1 MKRAW
6 MQVCEKELRTTG
18 QKEALTTWAGQD
30 RIKLGAIMGEAPIET
45 PEPDF
50 DQDADEGSTFLTH
63 LDPDL
68 ARKGDDACSQAS
80 SRASTAHKRP
90 PVVPAANKK
99 AAAAKVSPGGPSA
112 GEGWRHANTPPT
124 GGGNSRL
131 VGGGGGNS
139 KDRKQAL
146 GRGKPETPADLASM
160 SSMISAQL
168 ADPAPRMDL
177 DDGNDGDDAQNFAPY
192 GKPPPLKLGVGQSY
206 VSPVPAYEKLL
217 SPQARSVLEDA
228 RSWRS
233 ATQTQRTINAASVAQ
248 EEEGGYEDDFESIP
262 SSRLPSRLPSQPSS
276 HNNKPAHAQAPQ
288 SPRLD
293 SEVEDEVVE
302 EDMDFL
308 LAGLT

>member
-1 MKRAW
+1 
-6 MQVCEKELRTTG
+6 
-18 QKEALTTWAGQD
+18 
-30 RIKLGAIMGEAPIET
+30 MGEPPIET

-68 ARKGDDACSQAS
+68 VRKGDDACSQAS

-90 PVVPAANKK
+90 PAVPAANKK
-99 AAAAKVSPGGPSA
+99 AAAAKVSQHKEDRGPGGPSA
-112 GEGWRHANTPPT
+112 GGGRRHANSPPT
-124 GGGNSRL
+124 GSGNSRP

-146 GRGKPETPADLASM
+146 ARGKPETPADLASM
-160 SSMISAQL
+160 ISAQR
-168 ADPAPRMDL
+168 AGPAPRMDS
-177 DDGNDGDDAQNFAPY
+177 DVGNDGDDDDDAQNFAPY
-192 GKPPPLKLGVGQSY
+192 GKPPPLKLGVGQSF

-233 ATQTQRTINAASVAQ
+233 ATQTQRTNNADPVAQ

-262 SSRLPSRLPSQPSS
+262 SSRLPSQPMS
-276 HNNKPAHAQAPQ
+276 HNNKPARAQAPPQ

-293 SEVEDEVVE
+293 TEVEDEVEEE

>member
-1 MKRAW
+1 
-6 MQVCEKELRTTG
+6 
-18 QKEALTTWAGQD
+18 
-30 RIKLGAIMGEAPIET
+30 
-45 PEPDF
+45 
-50 DQDADEGSTFLTH
+50 
-63 LDPDL
+63 
-68 ARKGDDACSQAS
+68 
-80 SRASTAHKRP
+80 
-90 PVVPAANKK
+90 
-99 AAAAKVSPGGPSA
+99 
-112 GEGWRHANTPPT
+112 
-124 GGGNSRL
+124 
-131 VGGGGGNS
+131 
-139 KDRKQAL
+139 
-146 GRGKPETPADLASM
+146 M
-160 SSMISAQL
+160 SSMISAQQ
-168 ADPAPRMDL
+168 ADPAPRVDL

-233 ATQTQRTINAASVAQ
+233 ATQTQRTNNAASVAQ

-262 SSRLPSRLPSQPSS
+262 SSRLPSQPMS

-293 SEVEDEVVE
+293 SEVEDEVEE